1 MKSSFSMLL
10 TTNVLMAAI
19 IVLIASS
26 SCPPVHGQTRAKSTR
41 SKLDFE
47 KLKHT
52 SDVVVI
58 LQVETVERLP
68 GYGGRSIELGT
79 SWYVVRGHVASVL
92 HGKVPSDMKTIDV
105 LLLAKADATVFGYGN
120 NPRGTNARGVIADQS
135 KTLVR
140 SPRSVGKCEPKQV
153 EILAFLKKMIPFEP
167 YRANDK
173 PPFIFRPTAGNEN
186 VTASLKVLQ
195 SPDLAVPSVKAARK

>member
-19 IVLIASS
+19 TALIASS
-26 SCPPVHGQTRAKSTR
+26 SCAPVHGQTRAKSTR
-41 SKLDFE
+41 SKLDLE

-58 LQVETVERLP
+58 LQIETVERLS
-68 GYGGRSIELGT
+68 GYGGWSIELGT

-105 LLLAKADATVFGYGN
+105 LLLAKVDATVFGYGN
-120 NPRGTNARGVIADQS
+120 NPRGTNSRGVIAEQS

-140 SPRSVGKCEPKQV
+140 SPRGIGKGEPKQI
-153 EILAFLKKMIPFEP
+153 EILAFLKKMRPVEP
-167 YRANDK
+167 YRDADK
-173 PPFIFRPTAGNEN
+173 PPFIFRPTAGYEIE
-186 VTASLKVLQ
+186 TGSLKVLQ
-195 SPDLAVPSVKAARK
+195 SPDLAVPSAKAG

>member
-1 MKSSFSMLL
+1 MADAPSVERSKSMKRFFSMLL

-19 IVLIASS
+19 TVLIASS
-26 SCPPVHGQTRAKSTR
+26 SCAPVHGQTRAKSTR
-41 SKLDFE
+41 SKLDLE
-47 KLKHT
+47 KLKQT

-58 LQVETVERLP
+58 LRVETVERLS
-68 GYGGRSIELGT
+68 GYAGLSIDGGS
-79 SWYVVRGHVASVL
+79 SWYVVRGNVASVL

-120 NPRGTNARGVIADQS
+120 NPRGTNARGVIARHS

-140 SPRSVGKCEPKQV
+140 SPRGIGKGKPKQV
-153 EILAFLKKMIPFEP
+153 EILAFLKKTVPVTP

-173 PPFIFRPTAGNEN
+173 PPFIFRPTSGYEFG
-186 VTASLKVLQ
+186 TASLKVL
-195 SPDLAVPSVKAARK
+195 